1 MSPTR
6 HLIAIL
12 LCGWALLGVAKAHV
26 VEQLFAEVK
35 RGGPDWEI
43 EVLFDAGYAKAE
55 WRGDPDTP
63 QPTREW
69 LVGLSPE
76 EQLVLCEEASA
87 YLDEC
92 LSFVSNKAP
101 VKIAHHFIDFD
112 QSPPDFPTLLND
124 GAYLRIRLTPSSSDD
139 RFLTEC
145 RLAAGKRPDFVFK
158 SSSGDDS
165 EPTYLTLKPG
175 DSFVLHP
182 ESTISGVTQ
191 SGRMIEGQSV
201 YLYSLEQGFL
211 HVLPGGLDHILF
223 ILTLFLLQR
232 RWKPLL
238 WQSLAFT
245 VAHTLTL
252 GLTAAGFIAPKGSG
266 VEALIA
272 LSIAVLAMENLFK
285 KDVTS
290 WRIVMVFGF
299 GLIHGMGFATALS
312 SVLTPGEGFLG
323 RLVVT
328 NLGVELAQITIL
340 ALAWILTAKWHDSP
354 RYQIVR
360 IALNISIAV
369 VAAVWLIQ
377 RFSFSTPPLTP

>member
-1 MSPTR
+1 M
-6 HLIAIL
+6 
-12 LCGWALLGVAKAHV
+12 LGVAKAHV

-35 RGGPDWEI
+35 RSGPDWEI

-55 WRGDPDTP
+55 WRGNPDTP
-63 QPTREW
+63 QPTRDW

-76 EQLVLCEEASA
+76 EQLLICEEASA
-87 YLDEC
+87 YIDEC

-101 VKIAHHFIDFD
+101 VKITHHFIDFD

-124 GAYLRIRLTPSSSDD
+124 GAYLRIRLTPSSPEDP
-139 RFLTEC
+139 FGTEC
-145 RLAAGKRPDFVFK
+145 HLADGKRPDFVFK
-158 SSSGDDS
+158 SSTGDNS

-182 ESTISGVTQ
+182 GSTRGGVTDTGQ
-191 SGRMIEGQSV
+191 TIEGQSV
-201 YLYSLEQGFL
+201 YVYSLEQGFL

-285 KDVTS
+285 KDVS
-290 WRIVMVFGF
+290 PWRIVMVFGF

-312 SVLTPGEGFLG
+312 SVLTPGENFLG
-323 RLVVT
+323 RLIVT

-360 IALNISIAV
+360 IALNIGIAII
-369 VAAVWLIQ
+369 AAVWLIQ
-377 RFSFSTPPLTP
+377 RFSFSTPPLAP